1 MKRLHAKDRVRI
13 RERRVDRS
21 ARDHAVVIVRIAL
34 DLGEA
39 LAPAGRA
46 ALPVRALR
54 RTAVALRDDFLAG
67 RRREMRSAVAEVDD
81 AVDVRLAVGADR
93 ERRVERVRARV
104 PEVVLDHCIA
114 ARETVRRGLDTKVA
128 GETAAADPEHL
139 AVPARRQAIDRA
151 DVRAGRRGDR
161 HVHLAERREV
171 LARVGGDRGHGH
183 NFRVAEHGVR
193 REAAAGVLR
202 VRSGRE
208 RRSSEDTCERGGT
221 EPDLEPTHRRPPST
235 KLARRVSHG
244 PLTRSKERRARRTAV
259 DGRRALDRCLVRDAP
274 LGILACVPIYEYKC
288 RKCKKRFEELVKIG
302 ETPQCPRCHDPNPE
316 QLFSMTAAVST
327 STTREKSLRIA
338 RGVAR
343 SVKRE
348 KDHADAVYHSNYIK
362 EHSEPAA
369 PARTKQA
376 AAAARKPTA
385 ASKRTA
391 APKPTKNRR
400 GK

>member
-1 MKRLHAKDRVRI
+1 
-13 RERRVDRS
+13 
-21 ARDHAVVIVRIAL
+21 
-34 DLGEA
+34 
-39 LAPAGRA
+39 
-46 ALPVRALR
+46 
-54 RTAVALRDDFLAG
+54 
-67 RRREMRSAVAEVDD
+67 
-81 AVDVRLAVGADR
+81 
-93 ERRVERVRARV
+93 
-104 PEVVLDHCIA
+104 
-114 ARETVRRGLDTKVA
+114 
-128 GETAAADPEHL
+128 
-139 AVPARRQAIDRA
+139 
-151 DVRAGRRGDR
+151 
-161 HVHLAERREV
+161 
-171 LARVGGDRGHGH
+171 
-183 NFRVAEHGVR
+183 
-193 REAAAGVLR
+193 
-202 VRSGRE
+202 
-208 RRSSEDTCERGGT
+208 
-221 EPDLEPTHRRPPST
+221 
-235 KLARRVSHG
+235 
-244 PLTRSKERRARRTAV
+244 LTPSKERRARRTVV

-391 APKPTKNRR
+391 VPKPTKNRR